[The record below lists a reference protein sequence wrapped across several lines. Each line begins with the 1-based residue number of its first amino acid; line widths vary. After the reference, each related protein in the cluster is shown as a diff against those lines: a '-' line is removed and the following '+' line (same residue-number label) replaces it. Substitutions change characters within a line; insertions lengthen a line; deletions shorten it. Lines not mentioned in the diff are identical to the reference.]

1 MEEPCP
7 PIRRSIPVVS
17 HTVSMSRS
25 TSSRRGVDQVL
36 HFSGLIFVRIG
47 IIGFAPEHNRQS
59 FDLASVL
66 ADHGHEVCLLQL
78 SDVTSTTRASEHL
91 RIQKISVRQTG
102 VPRFN
107 GFMLLLAFYARAL
120 RNDCEII
127 VGVNLA
133 GLRVAC
139 GVSRIKNTR
148 VLYYALELVTDR
160 WQMVRER
167 QLCLSRCCTGI
178 VCPEENRIRIL
189 RERFSRNLEE
199 FLVPNVPRS
208 GIGVPSKGRLRAYL
222 SRECEFYRPGS
233 KIILFH
239 GTYQRYSHLESII
252 RSTGVWPGDCMCVL
266 MLTSNI
272 PAGVKKLVGRYLH
285 RVCLVPAV
293 PHSELYEW
301 IVDADIGL
309 LPYEDD
315 GDDNVR
321 FCSPQKLF
329 DYAVCGVP
337 VIGSRRPVIAKVV
350 EECNTGVLVDF
361 LNERE
366 LALAIEEILKG
377 DNRRVMGLKN
387 RRCYEQTY
395 NYDNMIA
402 PLLDYLKVIQWQSRS

>member
-1 MEEPCP
+1 
-7 PIRRSIPVVS
+7 
-17 HTVSMSRS
+17 
-25 TSSRRGVDQVL
+25 
-36 HFSGLIFVRIG
+36 
-47 IIGFAPEHNRQS
+47 
-59 FDLASVL
+59 
-66 ADHGHEVCLLQL
+66 
-78 SDVTSTTRASEHL
+78 
-91 RIQKISVRQTG
+91 
-102 VPRFN
+102 
-107 GFMLLLAFYARAL
+107 
-120 RNDCEII
+120 
-127 VGVNLA
+127 
-133 GLRVAC
+133 
-139 GVSRIKNTR
+139 
-148 VLYYALELVTDR
+148 
-160 WQMVRER
+160 
-167 QLCLSRCCTGI
+167 
-178 VCPEENRIRIL
+178 
-189 RERFSRNLEE
+189 
-199 FLVPNVPRS
+199 
-208 GIGVPSKGRLRAYL
+208 
-222 SRECEFYRPGS
+222 
-233 KIILFH
+233 
-239 GTYQRYSHLESII
+239 
-252 RSTGVWPGDCMCVL
+252 MCVL